1 MAPPPAMLH
10 SICEDRRTLG
20 NRLHAWQSQK
30 ADVPPQRIPSLKP
43 GIASA
48 WNLPGPD
55 CSGFAIIHG
64 AHRARPA
71 HCRRRL
77 HNQESRHY
85 NSQWEAQRMKA
96 SMHVSPRRFVPMDVR
111 GREPRAGVV
120 AIAMRYAEP
129 AVGAQR
135 TSIPTVMPYI

>member
-1 MAPPPAMLH
+1 
-10 SICEDRRTLG
+10 
-20 NRLHAWQSQK
+20 
-30 ADVPPQRIPSLKP
+30 
-43 GIASA
+43 
-48 WNLPGPD
+48 
-55 CSGFAIIHG
+55 
-64 AHRARPA
+64 
-71 HCRRRL
+71 
-77 HNQESRHY
+77 
-85 NSQWEAQRMKA
+85 MKA